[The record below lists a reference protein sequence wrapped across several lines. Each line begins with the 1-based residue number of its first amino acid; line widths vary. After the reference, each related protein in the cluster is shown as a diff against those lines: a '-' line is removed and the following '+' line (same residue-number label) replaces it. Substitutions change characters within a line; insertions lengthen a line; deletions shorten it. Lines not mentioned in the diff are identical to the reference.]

1 MSSSLP
7 GAGFSKEE
15 LTQLINALIDNHF
28 IKDLLIKESFL
39 YTLEDNQ
46 QHQQSKEAK
55 HIEN

>member
-7 GAGFSKEE
+7 RAGFLKEE

-28 IKDLLIKESFL
+28 IKDLLIKELLS

-46 QHQQSKEAK
+46 RHQQSKEAK

>member
-7 GAGFSKEE
+7 GAGLPKEE
-15 LTQLINALIDNHF
+15 LTQLIDALIDNHF
-28 IKDLLIKESFL
+28 IKDLLIKELLS

-46 QHQQSKEAK
+46 RHQQIKEAK